1 MKKIL
6 SYLILCV
13 LIPCVVVLGA
23 VAFRNKQTAWIS
35 LCVAVLSVLPFFF
48 FFEWKRSDA
57 GRLVLIA
64 AMTALSVVGRMAF
77 SPLPGFKPV
86 AAVVILTGM
95 YFGSEAG
102 FMTGALSAVISNFY
116 FGQGPWTPFQML
128 SWGVLGFLAGII
140 AVWLQKSKIV
150 LMVYAILSGIL
161 YSFLMDVYTVLQMDG
176 YFNFYRYLGALASAA
191 PFTAV
196 YAVSNLIFLLLF
208 AGPIGKILKRIQTK
222 YML

>member
-1 MKKIL
+1 MKKVF

-13 LIPCVVVLGA
+13 LIPSVVVLGA

-48 FFEWKRSDA
+48 FFEWKKSDA

-64 AMTALSVVGRMAF
+64 AMTALSVVGRIAF
-77 SPLPGFKPV
+77 APLPGFKPI

-128 SWGVLGFLAGII
+128 SWGILGFLAGII
-140 AVWLQKSKIV
+140 AVWLQKSKIT

-191 PFTAV
+191 PFTTV